1 MLYYYPEDSFSLFL
15 FTFVSSFVKMKIDER
30 TEETSSIYDILDT
43 FIDVPHY
50 ESIDFANIKNTC
62 EGFMLLN
69 LTKYNNTKS
78 HLDKIVV

>member
-1 MLYYYPEDSFSLFL
+1 MNLCSASRTIFKNASLLYYPEDSFSLFL

-50 ESIDFANIKNTC
+50 ESVDFANIKNTYSSNVRGC
-62 EGFMLLN
+62 
-69 LTKYNNTKS
+69 Y
-78 HLDKIVV
+78 